1 MSKKIFYWAPHFSKI
16 ATTKAVINSA
26 YSLKKYSKE
35 YNVSLI
41 STIGEWKNYES
52 DLYEKKIDIIN
63 LSNRNL
69 IKNLPKEGFF
79 LSRFSFIFIFV
90 YFFFILLKKI
100 KTEKPDFL
108 IIHLITSLPLVLFL
122 FFSFKKTKLILRV
135 SGFPNLNIFRKL
147 FWKLSNKVIYKIIC
161 PTTETLNYLS
171 AKNLFDKK
179 KLILIEDPAININEI
194 NILKRE
200 KIDNNIFEYNN
211 SLLAVGRLTK
221 QKNFKFLINVFKKIN
236 LTYPQYKL
244 FILGEGEEKKKLIN
258 LIEKLNL
265 NNNIKLLGYQ
275 DNVFKYMFNSKFFI
289 SVSLYEDPGFSL
301 LEAAACNL
309 SIISSNV
316 QSGPIDFLSNYDA
329 GYLYKKNNEVDF
341 LRTFS
346 EANIDETKKSKK
358 MLNAKKR
365 VKYYTKFNHFLKLDK
380 VLI

>member
-1 MSKKIFYWAPHFSKI
+1 MNKKIFYWAPHFSKI

-26 YSLKKYSKE
+26 HSLKKYSKE

-41 STIGEWKNYES
+41 SSIGEWKNYDS

-63 LSNRNL
+63 LSKRNL
-69 IKNLPKEGFF
+69 IKYLPKEGFF

-90 YFFFILLKKI
+90 YFFFLLLKKI
-100 KTEKPDFL
+100 KTEKPDFF
-108 IIHLITSLPLVLFL
+108 IIHLITSLPLILFL

-171 AKNLFDKK
+171 AKNLFDKS
-179 KLILIEDPAININEI
+179 KLILIEDPAISINEI

-200 KIDNNIFEYNN
+200 KIDNDIFEFDN

-221 QKNFKFLINVFKKIN
+221 QKNFKFLIRAFKKLN
-236 LTYPQYKL
+236 SMHPQYKL
-244 FILGEGEEKKKLIN
+244 FILGEGEEKQQLIN
-258 LIEKLNL
+258 LIEELNL

-316 QSGPIDFLSNYDA
+316 QSGPIDFILNNNA
-329 GYLYKKNNEVDF
+329 GYLYEKNNEEDF
-341 LRTFS
+341 LLAFS
-346 EANIDETKKSKK
+346 EANIDETERLKKI
-358 MLNAKKR
+358 LNAKKR

-380 VLI
+380 VLL